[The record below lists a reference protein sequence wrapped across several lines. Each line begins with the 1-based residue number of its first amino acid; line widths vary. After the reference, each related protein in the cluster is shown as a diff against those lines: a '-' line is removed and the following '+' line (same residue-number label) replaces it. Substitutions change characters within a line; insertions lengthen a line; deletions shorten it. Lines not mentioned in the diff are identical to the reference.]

1 MFTEKS
7 WEKFEKCSL
16 KRNDHIWLTM
26 MNHWRGG
33 PKGGYHRQCYQSYTN
48 VGNISRIEGTAN
60 KAAPASANQEIAAD
74 EPSKEPPAKRFH
86 RSHVQR
92 LDIDK
97 CIIRQVERCKRGK
110 GARSREALIQNIS
123 EYGNASLLRAAEIR
137 GDNRVLL
144 QIKGQDCIAH
154 EIKYHRSC
162 YKNYVRL
169 ETLTKLEAQNCTTE
183 DKESR
188 GFSKAFGKLCNYLQ
202 SEVTIKKRILNMTE
216 LVGKFVSHLNEEGLN
231 ISDYRSSKL
240 KQRLKGAFGKQLDFR
255 KPSDPSQPELVYSAN
270 VEKGEIVE
278 SLVSHSDMTDGGLE
292 SGLEEI
298 DEQDPRA
305 RKDIAHQVYHASKE
319 LRNLLLDV
327 KPVLSW
333 PPKADEL
340 QSDATLVPD
349 MLYNMLAWILTSDT
363 EFSTEWVTSLPNH
376 VHCWILS
383 LGQDLIHYVSRGRTK
398 TPKHVPLPM
407 TVKSL
412 TGSAELVT
420 LLNRF
425 GHGLSYSQ
433 IEELETAIAE
443 QQITNLRNGVLLPTV
458 CSPSVSAVF
467 CWDNNDL
474 QEETLSGI

>member
-1 MFTEKS
+1 
-7 WEKFEKCSL
+7 
-16 KRNDHIWLTM
+16 M
-26 MNHWRGG
+26 MNHWREG

-60 KAAPASANQEIAAD
+60 KAAPASADQGIAAD

-86 RSHVQR
+86 RSQVQR
-92 LDIDK
+92 FDIDK
-97 CIIRQVERCKRGK
+97 CIICQVEK
-110 GARSREALIQNIS
+110 SLTQNIS
-123 EYGNASLLRAAEIR
+123 EYGSASLLRAAEIR
-137 GDNRVLL
+137 GDNRVLP
-144 QIKGQDCIAH
+144 QIKGQDCIAR

-169 ETLTKLEAQNCTTE
+169 ETLTKLEAQNCATE

-188 GFSKAFGKLCNYLQ
+188 GYSKAFGKLCHYLQ
-202 SEVTIKKRILNMTE
+202 SEVIIKTRILNMTE

-231 ISDYRSSKL
+231 IN
-240 KQRLKGAFGKQLDFR
+240 FR
-255 KPSDPSQPELVYSAN
+255 RPSDPSQPELVYSAN

-278 SLVSHSDMTDGGLE
+278 SLVSQSDMTD
-292 SGLEEI
+292 
-298 DEQDPRA
+298 
-305 RKDIAHQVYHASKE
+305 E

-327 KPVLSW
+327 NPVLSW

-340 QSDATLVPD
+340 QSDAALVPD
-349 MLYNMLAWILTSDT
+349 MLYNMLTWILTSDT
-363 EFSTEWVTSLPNH
+363 EFSTERVTNLPNH
-376 VHCWILS
+376 VHRWILS
-383 LGQDLIHYVSRGRTK
+383 LGQDLIHCVSQ
-398 TPKHVPLPM
+398 
-407 TVKSL
+407 VKSL
-412 TGSAELVT
+412 TGNAELVT

>member
-1 MFTEKS
+1 
-7 WEKFEKCSL
+7 
-16 KRNDHIWLTM
+16 
-26 MNHWRGG
+26 
-33 PKGGYHRQCYQSYTN
+33 
-48 VGNISRIEGTAN
+48 
-60 KAAPASANQEIAAD
+60 
-74 EPSKEPPAKRFH
+74 
-86 RSHVQR
+86 
-92 LDIDK
+92 
-97 CIIRQVERCKRGK
+97 
-110 GARSREALIQNIS
+110 
-123 EYGNASLLRAAEIR
+123 
-137 GDNRVLL
+137 
-144 QIKGQDCIAH
+144 
-154 EIKYHRSC
+154 
-162 YKNYVRL
+162 
-169 ETLTKLEAQNCTTE
+169 
-183 DKESR
+183 
-188 GFSKAFGKLCNYLQ
+188 
-202 SEVTIKKRILNMTE
+202 MTE

-278 SLVSHSDMTDGGLE
+278 SLVSQSDMTDGGLE
-292 SGLEEI
+292 SGVEEI

-305 RKDIAHQVYHASKE
+305 RKDIAHQVYHTSKE
-319 LRNLLLDV
+319 LRNLFLDV

-333 PPKADEL
+333 PPKAD
-340 QSDATLVPD
+340 ATLVPD
-349 MLYNMLAWILTSDT
+349 MVYNMLAWILTSDT

-376 VHCWILS
+376 AHRWILS
-383 LGQDLIHYVSRGRTK
+383 LGQDLIHCVSRGRTK
-398 TPKHVPLPM
+398 TPKHVPLPI

-443 QQITNLRNGVLLPTV
+443 QQITNLHNGVLLPTV

>member
-1 MFTEKS
+1 
-7 WEKFEKCSL
+7 
-16 KRNDHIWLTM
+16 
-26 MNHWRGG
+26 
-33 PKGGYHRQCYQSYTN
+33 
-48 VGNISRIEGTAN
+48 
-60 KAAPASANQEIAAD
+60 
-74 EPSKEPPAKRFH
+74 
-86 RSHVQR
+86 
-92 LDIDK
+92 
-97 CIIRQVERCKRGK
+97 
-110 GARSREALIQNIS
+110 
-123 EYGNASLLRAAEIR
+123 
-137 GDNRVLL
+137 
-144 QIKGQDCIAH
+144 
-154 EIKYHRSC
+154 
-162 YKNYVRL
+162 
-169 ETLTKLEAQNCTTE
+169 
-183 DKESR
+183 
-188 GFSKAFGKLCNYLQ
+188 
-202 SEVTIKKRILNMTE
+202 MTE

-240 KQRLKGAFGKQLDFR
+240 KQRLRGAFGKQLDFR
-255 KPSDPSQPELVYSAN
+255 KPSDPSQPELFYSAN

-298 DEQDPRA
+298 DEQDPRP

-376 VHCWILS
+376 VHRWILS
-383 LGQDLIHYVSRGRTK
+383 LRQDLIHYVSRGRTK
-398 TPKHVPLPM
+398 TPKHMPLPM

-443 QQITNLRNGVLLPTV
+443 QQITNLRNGVLLPTA